1 MTPRY
6 RRRLGVIVGFAL
18 LLPVLGGSPV
28 GATPIDDK
36 RAEAARLQDEIEKQS
51 VQVSILAERF
61 NAAQLKVDE
70 VDKSLAK
77 VQADVARSDERLQLA
92 RTRMAQAAIVAYVH
106 GGSSS
111 MLSSLARSQGNDM
124 IVRRQY
130 LRVTAADQHKVVG
143 ELRLAKQD
151 LAIQTA
157 ELDSQK
163 NAARQASEEAGEA
176 RRLAAQSEAAQ
187 QAVLGRVNGE
197 ISGLVAEEAARREA
211 DEAARR
217 RLAVVQPPAQNAAA
231 PAPLAAAAKNA
242 VAPVEEA
249 VNRVVPSSG
258 GGAAAVAEAREQLG
272 KPYRYGGSGPD
283 SFDCSGLTSWAW
295 RAAGV
300 DLSHSALTQYYET
313 TRVSTDS
320 VEPGDLLFF
329 GGSVG
334 GIHHVAM
341 YIGGGEMIEASQ
353 TGTPIRIRGWR
364 SGDLVGAGRPG

>member
-18 LLPVLGGSPV
+18 LLPLFGSSSV
-28 GATPIDDK
+28 GATPLDDK
-36 RAEAARLQDEIEKQS
+36 RAEAARLQDEIERQS
-51 VQVSILAERF
+51 VQVSVLAERF
-61 NAAQLKVDE
+61 NAAQLKVGE
-70 VDKSLAK
+70 VDQSLAK
-77 VQADVARSDERLQLA
+77 VQADVDRSDERLKVA
-92 RTRMAQAAIVAYVH
+92 KTRMVQAAILAYVH

-111 MLSSLARSQGNDM
+111 LLSSLARSEGDDM

-130 LRVTAADQHKVVG
+130 LRVTAADQHKILG
-143 ELRLAKQD
+143 ELRLAQQD
-151 LAIQTA
+151 YAIQTA

-163 NAARQASEEAGEA
+163 KAARLAAEEAGA
-176 RRLAAQSEAAQ
+176 ASRLASDSEEAQ

-217 RLAVVQPPAQNAAA
+217 RTAVVQPPSRGAGPRTAGRGGQG
-231 PAPLAAAAKNA
+231 
-242 VAPVEEA
+242 
-249 VNRVVPSSG
+249 G
-258 GGAAAVAEAREQLG
+258 GGARRGGRHQGRAVVGTGRHGGGGGQEAPRQAVPLRG
-272 KPYRYGGSGPD
+272 LGPD

-300 DLSHSALTQYYET
+300 ELSHSALSQYYET
-313 TRVSTDS
+313 TRVSTS
-320 VEPGDLLFF
+320 AVEPGDLLFF
-329 GGSVG
+329 GSSVG
-334 GIHHVAM
+334 GIHHVTM

>member
-18 LLPVLGGSPV
+18 LLPMFGSSSV
-28 GATPIDDK
+28 GAAPIDDK

-61 NAAQLKVDE
+61 NAAQLKVGE
-70 VDKSLAK
+70 VDQSLAK
-77 VQADVARSDERLQLA
+77 VQADVNRSDERLKLA
-92 RTRMAQAAIVAYVH
+92 KTRMAQAAIIAYVH

-111 MLSSLARSQGNDM
+111 MLSSLARSQGDDM

-130 LRVTAADQHKVVG
+130 LRVTAADQHKIVG
-143 ELRLAKQD
+143 ELRLAQQD

-163 NAARQASEEAGEA
+163 KAARLAAEEAGTA
-176 RRLAAQSEAAQ
+176 SRLAASSEDAQ
-187 QAVLGRVNGE
+187 RAVLGRVNGE

-211 DEAARR
+211 EEAARR
-217 RLAVVQPPAQNAAA
+217 TAVVQPPTQATAAT

-242 VAPVEEA
+242 VAPVEE
-249 VNRVVPSSG
+249 VVTKVVPSSG
-258 GGAAAVAEAREQLG
+258 RGATAVAEARKQLG

-300 DLSHSALTQYYET
+300 ELSHSALTQYYET
-313 TRVSTDS
+313 TRVSTS
-320 VEPGDLLFF
+320 AVEPGDLLFF
-329 GGSVG
+329 GGSVS
-334 GIHHVAM
+334 GIHHVTM